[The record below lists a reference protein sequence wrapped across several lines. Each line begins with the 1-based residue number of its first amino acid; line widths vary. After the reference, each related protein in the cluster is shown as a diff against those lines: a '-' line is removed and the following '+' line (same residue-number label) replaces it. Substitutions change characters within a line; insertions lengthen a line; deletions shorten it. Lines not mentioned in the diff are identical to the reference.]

1 MIIKKFLGK
10 TEQEAIDNAKKELGA
25 NVVVMN
31 VKSVKRKGL
40 FSFLKP
46 QMKEVTVALEEENTV
61 NQDKVSAEMKAA
73 VSAIN
78 NVVVSSMNNA
88 QNPGVSKEAEKQQT
102 GAASQGVAAAKV
114 LPEQTAEKKEN
125 NALEEKLDS
134 LQSLLKQQLQKPEP
148 EKEEPEEK
156 EVSET
161 DKFMQLLH
169 TTMLENEVDEKYAKQ
184 VIEEIEKINK
194 PNTPFDYA
202 LANTYQKM
210 VLKFGKPAGI
220 TPSEK
225 GVKVVFFVGPTGVGK
240 TTTIA
245 KIASKF
251 RVDEKKKVALLTA
264 DTYRIAAAEQLRT
277 YANILEVPFRVI
289 YAVEEMEQALV
300 DFKDYDYIFVDTAG
314 HSHQNEAQ
322 KEDMSK
328 FIHSVDDMVEKE
340 VFLVLSATTK
350 YRDLISIADAYK
362 EIADYKLIFTKL
374 DETITL
380 GNLLNL
386 KLYTGASLSYV
397 TCGQNVPDDIE
408 DFNPQKTVKRL
419 LGGKK

>member
-1 MIIKKFLGK
+1 MIIKKFIGK
-10 TEQEAIDNAKKELGA
+10 TEQEAIENAKKELGS

-40 FSFLKP
+40 FGFLKP
-46 QMKEVTVALEEENTV
+46 QMTEVTVALEEENNNADT
-61 NQDKVSAEMKAA
+61 VSAEVKAA

-78 NVVVSSMNNA
+78 NVVVSSMNNTPSA
-88 QNPGVSKEAEKQQT
+88 ATESQN
-102 GAASQGVAAAKV
+102 GAKPQNTARTQII
-114 LPEQTAEKKEN
+114 PEEVEEKKEN
-125 NALEEKLDS
+125 NVLEEKLDS
-134 LQSLLKQQLQKPEP
+134 LQSLLEQQLQKPEP
-148 EKEEPEEK
+148 EKEKQEEE

-161 DKFMQLLH
+161 DMFMKLLH
-169 TTMLENEVDEKYAKQ
+169 TIMLDNEVDEKYAEQ
-184 VIEEIEKINK
+184 VIDEIEKINK
-194 PNTPFDYA
+194 LNTPFDYA

-210 VLKFGKPAGI
+210 ILKFGKPVGI
-220 TPSEK
+220 SPSEK
-225 GVKVVFFVGPTGVGK
+225 GVKVVFFIGPTGVGK

-289 YAVEEMEQALV
+289 YTVEEIEQALV
-300 DFKDYDYIFVDTAG
+300 DFKDYDYILVDTAG

-322 KEDMSK
+322 KETMSK

-350 YRDLISIADAYK
+350 YRDLVSIADAYK

-374 DETITL
+374 DETTTL

-419 LGGKK
+419 LGGKN